1 MSILCKIGI
10 HKWKYT
16 KAVYESALAER
27 LGLPSIFGFRVCSH
41 CGKEQ
46 EEDIHLLGVNPP
58 EYVITYRNKPL

>member
-1 MSILCKIGI
+1 MGILCKIGI

-16 KAVYESALAER
+16 KAIYESDLAER
-27 LGLPSIFGFRVCSH
+27 LALPSVIGFRVCSR

-58 EYVITYRNKPL
+58 DYVIIYRNKSL